1 MLKKIL
7 VAVAMIA
14 TSASPALAQADLVCD
29 QDGLQA
35 LEAEI
40 AQITDLQRQN
50 EAKEALTKAKAAL
63 AANDTES
70 CKLHMGEVTTAAK
83 PKSDPM

>member
-1 MLKKIL
+1 MLKKFF
-7 VAVAMIA
+7 VAAALCAAPV
-14 TSASPALAQADLVCD
+14 SPVFAQADLICD

-40 AQITDLQRQN
+40 AQIEDLQRKSRA
-50 EAKEALTKAKAAL
+50 EEALAKARTAL
-63 AANDTES
+63 AANDIDD

-83 PKSDPM
+83 PQSDPL

>member
-1 MLKKIL
+1 MLKKLL
-7 VAVAMIA
+7 VAAALCAGPV
-14 TSASPALAQADLVCD
+14 SPVFAQADLICD

-40 AQITDLQRQN
+40 AQIEDLQRKSQAEQALA
-50 EAKEALTKAKAAL
+50 EARAAL
-63 AANDTES
+63 AANDIDN

-83 PKSDPM
+83 PQSDPL